1 MLKKQELRFD
11 KRPQSLLLDIEKSLL
26 IMDKKAVRR
35 ERFENKSRIR
45 YKERLDKRI
54 RNVLEGTLSPWGGK

>member
-1 MLKKQELRFD
+1 MLKKRELRFD

-35 ERFENKSRIR
+35 ERFENKSTIR

-54 RNVLEGTLSPWGGK
+54 RNVLEGTVSPWGSK